1 MGVRLLVLTVL
12 SVALMVVD
20 ARFTLLKPVRS
31 QMSLVLM
38 ESYWITDLPQRLWQG
53 VASQFG
59 SRTELVAENEKL
71 KTENLLLQGRMQKL
85 AALTEQNVR
94 LRELLNSS
102 ALVNEK
108 VEVAELIGM
117 DPNPFTHR
125 IIINKGERDGVVL
138 GQPVLDARGLMGQ
151 VVELMPYTSRVL
163 LLTDTTHSIPVQVN
177 RNGLRA
183 IASGTGNPER
193 LELRHVADTADIKEG
208 DLLVSSGLGQ
218 RFPAGYPV
226 ATVKEVIHD
235 SGQPFAIVRAVPT
248 AALNRSRY
256 LLLVFSDN
264 RTPEERANDAAVAQE
279 AQDRQGGESAAPATA
294 APAPVPATVPETSSA
309 CTCDGGSGHHAD
321 GHRTCRA
328 RCETDPLGHP
338 RARRAACSASPARRQ
353 TASLHAGHRAS
364 PRGSTR
370 RMSSTQSGNGW
381 MVWLTFAI
389 GLLLSVSPLPQFME
403 ILRPLWL
410 ALLLAFWALALPHKV
425 GMVTAWCLG
434 LAEDVLY
441 GTLLGQN
448 ALILTLITFLVLSL
462 QQRLRMFPMWQ
473 QCLVILVIFGLAQLV
488 QLWLSALTGNRQPT
502 LALVLPALV
511 SALLWPWVSFGLRG
525 LRLRFKIN

>member
-1 MGVRLLVLTVL
+1 MKPLFAKGPSLGVRLLVLVVL
-12 SVALMVVD
+12 SITLMVVD

-38 ESYWITDLPQRLWQG
+38 QSYWITDLPQRLWQG

-59 SRTELVAENEKL
+59 SRTELAAENEKL
-71 KTENLLLQGRMQKL
+71 KTENLLLQGRLQKL

-125 IIINKGERDGVVL
+125 ILINKGERDGVFL

-256 LLLVFSDN
+256 LLLVFSDS
-264 RTPEERANDAAVAQE
+264 RTAEERANDAAQAQE
-279 AQDRQGGESAAPATA
+279 AQDLQGGAVVPATAAKPAAAPTPAAAAPASAPAATPATPATPAKPAAHAPAKPVHKPVVKPSAAKPPAAAPAT
-294 APAPVPATVPETSSA
+294 T
-309 CTCDGGSGHHAD
+309 GG
-321 GHRTCRA
+321 R
-328 RCETDPLGHP
+328 E
-338 RARRAACSASPARRQ
+338 
-353 TASLHAGHRAS
+353 
-364 PRGSTR
+364 
-370 RMSSTQSGNGW
+370 
-381 MVWLTFAI
+381 
-389 GLLLSVSPLPQFME
+389 
-403 ILRPLWL
+403 
-410 ALLLAFWALALPHKV
+410 
-425 GMVTAWCLG
+425 
-434 LAEDVLY
+434 
-441 GTLLGQN
+441 
-448 ALILTLITFLVLSL
+448 
-462 QQRLRMFPMWQ
+462 
-473 QCLVILVIFGLAQLV
+473 
-488 QLWLSALTGNRQPT
+488 
-502 LALVLPALV
+502 
-511 SALLWPWVSFGLRG
+511 
-525 LRLRFKIN
+525 

>member
-1 MGVRLLVLTVL
+1 MLVVL
-12 SVALMVVD
+12 SVAVMVVD

-38 ESYWITDLPQRLWQG
+38 QSYWIADLPERLYQG

-59 SRTELVAENEKL
+59 SRTELAAENEKL
-71 KTENLLLQGRMQKL
+71 KTENLLLQGRLQKL

-163 LLTDTTHSIPVQVN
+163 LLTDSTHSIPVQVN

-256 LLLVFSDN
+256 LLLVFSDG
-264 RTPEERANDAAVAQE
+264 RSPEERAADAAQQQE
-279 AQDRQGGESAAPATA
+279 SLDRQAADPSAVPSATVPGAAPAAT
-294 APAPVPATVPETSSA
+294 PNKPVVPATVPKPAHSTSTA
-309 CTCDGGSGHHAD
+309 
-321 GHRTCRA
+321 
-328 RCETDPLGHP
+328 P
-338 RARRAACSASPARRQ
+338 AAAPAAAPASNTPAA
-353 TASLHAGHRAS
+353 TPAKPAASKPPAH
-364 PRGSTR
+364 
-370 RMSSTQSGNGW
+370 
-381 MVWLTFAI
+381 
-389 GLLLSVSPLPQFME
+389 
-403 ILRPLWL
+403 
-410 ALLLAFWALALPHKV
+410 
-425 GMVTAWCLG
+425 
-434 LAEDVLY
+434 
-441 GTLLGQN
+441 
-448 ALILTLITFLVLSL
+448 
-462 QQRLRMFPMWQ
+462 
-473 QCLVILVIFGLAQLV
+473 
-488 QLWLSALTGNRQPT
+488 QP
-502 LALVLPALV
+502 AKPA
-511 SALLWPWVSFGLRG
+511 APKPATPAPAPAATHEREE
-525 LRLRFKIN
+525 

>member
-1 MGVRLLVLTVL
+1 MKPLFTKGPSLGVRLLVLAVL
-12 SVALMVVD
+12 AVALMVVD
-20 ARFTLLKPVRS
+20 ARFDLLKPARK
-31 QMSLVLM
+31 QASLVLM
-38 ESYWITDLPQRLWQG
+38 DAYWITDLPGRLWEG

-256 LLLVFSDN
+256 LLLVFSDS
-264 RTPEERANDAAVAQE
+264 RTAEERANDAAQAQE
-279 AQDRQGGESAAPATA
+279 QLDAHGGGPMLPASVPKPLIMPATPSTATA
-294 APAPVPATVPETSSA
+294 APAAEAAAPAATPAKPAASKPPAAAPAAAKPPAASKPPAKPPATT
-309 CTCDGGSGHHAD
+309 GG
-321 GHRTCRA
+321 R
-328 RCETDPLGHP
+328 E
-338 RARRAACSASPARRQ
+338 
-353 TASLHAGHRAS
+353 
-364 PRGSTR
+364 
-370 RMSSTQSGNGW
+370 
-381 MVWLTFAI
+381 
-389 GLLLSVSPLPQFME
+389 
-403 ILRPLWL
+403 
-410 ALLLAFWALALPHKV
+410 
-425 GMVTAWCLG
+425 
-434 LAEDVLY
+434 
-441 GTLLGQN
+441 
-448 ALILTLITFLVLSL
+448 
-462 QQRLRMFPMWQ
+462 
-473 QCLVILVIFGLAQLV
+473 
-488 QLWLSALTGNRQPT
+488 
-502 LALVLPALV
+502 
-511 SALLWPWVSFGLRG
+511 
-525 LRLRFKIN
+525 

>member
-1 MGVRLLVLTVL
+1 MGVRFLVLVVL
-12 SVALMVVD
+12 SVTLMVVD

-38 ESYWITDLPQRLWQG
+38 QSYWITDLPQRLWQG

-193 LELRHVADTADIKEG
+193 LELRHVADTADIKVG

-256 LLLVFSDN
+256 LLLVFSDS
-264 RTPEERANDAAVAQE
+264 RTPEERANDAAKAQE
-279 AQDRQGGESAAPATA
+279 AEQNGEAPAIVPTTVPKPTVPAPAAAPAAAPATPA
-294 APAPVPATVPETSSA
+294 APAAVATDPKAVKKPAPVATPAAARTPAAVPATTRE
-309 CTCDGGSGHHAD
+309 
-321 GHRTCRA
+321 
-328 RCETDPLGHP
+328 
-338 RARRAACSASPARRQ
+338 RQ
-353 TASLHAGHRAS
+353 
-364 PRGSTR
+364 
-370 RMSSTQSGNGW
+370 
-381 MVWLTFAI
+381 
-389 GLLLSVSPLPQFME
+389 
-403 ILRPLWL
+403 
-410 ALLLAFWALALPHKV
+410 
-425 GMVTAWCLG
+425 
-434 LAEDVLY
+434 
-441 GTLLGQN
+441 
-448 ALILTLITFLVLSL
+448 
-462 QQRLRMFPMWQ
+462 
-473 QCLVILVIFGLAQLV
+473 
-488 QLWLSALTGNRQPT
+488 
-502 LALVLPALV
+502 
-511 SALLWPWVSFGLRG
+511 
-525 LRLRFKIN
+525 

>member
-1 MGVRLLVLTVL
+1 MGVRLLVLVVL

-38 ESYWITDLPQRLWQG
+38 QSYWITDLPQRLWQG

-71 KTENLLLQGRMQKL
+71 QTENLLLQGRMQKL

-264 RTPEERANDAAVAQE
+264 RTAEERANDAAQAQE
-279 AQDRQGGESAAPATA
+279 AQDQQGGTATPVVPATVPKPVVPATPAAATAPAAPATA
-294 APAPVPATVPETSSA
+294 PATPAATPVKPVAQPAPVKPAATRPAAPKPPAAAPVST
-309 CTCDGGSGHHAD
+309 GG
-321 GHRTCRA
+321 R
-328 RCETDPLGHP
+328 E
-338 RARRAACSASPARRQ
+338 
-353 TASLHAGHRAS
+353 
-364 PRGSTR
+364 
-370 RMSSTQSGNGW
+370 
-381 MVWLTFAI
+381 
-389 GLLLSVSPLPQFME
+389 
-403 ILRPLWL
+403 
-410 ALLLAFWALALPHKV
+410 
-425 GMVTAWCLG
+425 
-434 LAEDVLY
+434 
-441 GTLLGQN
+441 
-448 ALILTLITFLVLSL
+448 
-462 QQRLRMFPMWQ
+462 
-473 QCLVILVIFGLAQLV
+473 
-488 QLWLSALTGNRQPT
+488 
-502 LALVLPALV
+502 
-511 SALLWPWVSFGLRG
+511 
-525 LRLRFKIN
+525 

>member
-1 MGVRLLVLTVL
+1 MGVRLLVLVVL

-38 ESYWITDLPQRLWQG
+38 QSYWITDLPQRLWEG

-71 KTENLLLQGRMQKL
+71 KSENLLLQGRLQKL
-85 AALTEQNVR
+85 ASLTEQNVR

-163 LLTDTTHSIPVQVN
+163 LLTDSTHSIPVQVN

-226 ATVKEVIHD
+226 ATVKEVLHD
-235 SGQPFAIVRAVPT
+235 TGQPFAVVRAVPT

-264 RTPEERANDAAVAQE
+264 RTAEERVNEAAQAQE
-279 AQDRQGGESAAPATA
+279 ALDAQGGGPIM
-294 APAPVPATVPETSSA
+294 PATVPKPAIVPAAVAAPAAPAAPAVPAVPAATAPATPAVPAATPAKPAASHSA
-309 CTCDGGSGHHAD
+309 ASKPPAK
-321 GHRTCRA
+321 
-328 RCETDPLGHP
+328 P
-338 RARRAACSASPARRQ
+338 AAKP
-353 TASLHAGHRAS
+353 
-364 PRGSTR
+364 P
-370 RMSSTQSGNGW
+370 
-381 MVWLTFAI
+381 
-389 GLLLSVSPLPQFME
+389 
-403 ILRPLWL
+403 
-410 ALLLAFWALALPHKV
+410 
-425 GMVTAWCLG
+425 
-434 LAEDVLY
+434 
-441 GTLLGQN
+441 
-448 ALILTLITFLVLSL
+448 
-462 QQRLRMFPMWQ
+462 
-473 QCLVILVIFGLAQLV
+473 
-488 QLWLSALTGNRQPT
+488 
-502 LALVLPALV
+502 V
-511 SALLWPWVSFGLRG
+511 SAPATSGRQE
-525 LRLRFKIN
+525 

>member
-1 MGVRLLVLTVL
+1 LGVRLLVLAVL

-38 ESYWITDLPQRLWQG
+38 EAYWIADLPQRLWQG

-71 KTENLLLQGRMQKL
+71 KTENLLLQGRLQKL

-125 IIINKGERDGVVL
+125 IVINKGERDGVVL

-226 ATVKEVIHD
+226 AMVKEVIHD

-279 AQDRQGGESAAPATA
+279 AQDRQGGEAAAPATGAAVPAATPNPSVPTPATPAPVTTPAA
-294 APAPVPATVPETSSA
+294 APATTPAKPAASPTKPAAHAPAT
-309 CTCDGGSGHHAD
+309 HA
-321 GHRTCRA
+321 
-328 RCETDPLGHP
+328 P
-338 RARRAACSASPARRQ
+338 AAQ
-353 TASLHAGHRAS
+353 
-364 PRGSTR
+364 STR
-370 RMSSTQSGNGW
+370 PAARAPAAT
-381 MVWLTFAI
+381 
-389 GLLLSVSPLPQFME
+389 P
-403 ILRPLWL
+403 
-410 ALLLAFWALALPHKV
+410 
-425 GMVTAWCLG
+425 VT
-434 LAEDVLY
+434 
-441 GTLLGQN
+441 
-448 ALILTLITFLVLSL
+448 
-462 QQRLRMFPMWQ
+462 
-473 QCLVILVIFGLAQLV
+473 
-488 QLWLSALTGNRQPT
+488 
-502 LALVLPALV
+502 
-511 SALLWPWVSFGLRG
+511 RG
-525 LRLRFKIN
+525 AREE

>member
-1 MGVRLLVLTVL
+1 MKPLFAKGPSLGVRLLVLTVL

-20 ARFTLLKPVRS
+20 ARFTVLKPVRS

-125 IIINKGERDGVVL
+125 ILINKGERDGVVL

-264 RTPEERANDAAVAQE
+264 RTPEERANDAAAAQE
-279 AQDRQGGESAAPATA
+279 AQDRQGGESVAPAPA
-294 APAPVPATVPETSSA
+294 VPAPVPATVPKPQAPASAAPAPAPAPAAAPATPAVKPTRSS
-309 CTCDGGSGHHAD
+309 THA
-321 GHRTCRA
+321 
-328 RCETDPLGHP
+328 P
-338 RARRAACSASPARRQ
+338 ASQPARPAAKPPASTPD
-353 TASLHAGHRAS
+353 TAPAT
-364 PRGSTR
+364 RGAR
-370 RMSSTQSGNGW
+370 
-381 MVWLTFAI
+381 
-389 GLLLSVSPLPQFME
+389 E
-403 ILRPLWL
+403 
-410 ALLLAFWALALPHKV
+410 
-425 GMVTAWCLG
+425 
-434 LAEDVLY
+434 E
-441 GTLLGQN
+441 
-448 ALILTLITFLVLSL
+448 
-462 QQRLRMFPMWQ
+462 
-473 QCLVILVIFGLAQLV
+473 
-488 QLWLSALTGNRQPT
+488 
-502 LALVLPALV
+502 
-511 SALLWPWVSFGLRG
+511 
-525 LRLRFKIN
+525 

>member
-1 MGVRLLVLTVL
+1 MKPLFTKGPSLGVRLLVLAVL
-12 SVALMVVD
+12 AVALMVVD
-20 ARFTLLKPVRS
+20 ARFDLLKPARK
-31 QMSLVLM
+31 QASLVLM
-38 ESYWITDLPQRLWQG
+38 DAYWITDLPGRLWEG

-256 LLLVFSDN
+256 LLLVFSDS
-264 RTPEERANDAAVAQE
+264 RTAEERANDAAQAQE
-279 AQDRQGGESAAPATA
+279 QLDAHGGGPMLPASVPKPLIMPATPSTATA
-294 APAPVPATVPETSSA
+294 APATEAAAPAATPAKPVASKPPAAAPAAAKPPAASKPPAKPPATT
-309 CTCDGGSGHHAD
+309 GG
-321 GHRTCRA
+321 R
-328 RCETDPLGHP
+328 E
-338 RARRAACSASPARRQ
+338 
-353 TASLHAGHRAS
+353 
-364 PRGSTR
+364 
-370 RMSSTQSGNGW
+370 
-381 MVWLTFAI
+381 
-389 GLLLSVSPLPQFME
+389 
-403 ILRPLWL
+403 
-410 ALLLAFWALALPHKV
+410 
-425 GMVTAWCLG
+425 
-434 LAEDVLY
+434 
-441 GTLLGQN
+441 
-448 ALILTLITFLVLSL
+448 
-462 QQRLRMFPMWQ
+462 
-473 QCLVILVIFGLAQLV
+473 
-488 QLWLSALTGNRQPT
+488 
-502 LALVLPALV
+502 
-511 SALLWPWVSFGLRG
+511 
-525 LRLRFKIN
+525 

>member
-1 MGVRLLVLTVL
+1 MGVRLLVLAVL
-12 SVALMVVD
+12 AVALMVVD
-20 ARFTLLKPVRS
+20 ARFDLLKPARK
-31 QMSLVLM
+31 QASLVLM
-38 ESYWITDLPQRLWQG
+38 DAYWITDLPGRLWEG

-256 LLLVFSDN
+256 LLLVFSDS
-264 RTPEERANDAAVAQE
+264 RTAEERANDAAQAQE
-279 AQDRQGGESAAPATA
+279 QLDAHGGGPMLPASVPKPLIMPATPSTATA
-294 APAPVPATVPETSSA
+294 APATEAAAPAATPAKPAASKPPAAAPAAAKPPAASKPPTKPPATT
-309 CTCDGGSGHHAD
+309 GG
-321 GHRTCRA
+321 R
-328 RCETDPLGHP
+328 E
-338 RARRAACSASPARRQ
+338 
-353 TASLHAGHRAS
+353 
-364 PRGSTR
+364 
-370 RMSSTQSGNGW
+370 
-381 MVWLTFAI
+381 
-389 GLLLSVSPLPQFME
+389 
-403 ILRPLWL
+403 
-410 ALLLAFWALALPHKV
+410 
-425 GMVTAWCLG
+425 
-434 LAEDVLY
+434 
-441 GTLLGQN
+441 
-448 ALILTLITFLVLSL
+448 
-462 QQRLRMFPMWQ
+462 
-473 QCLVILVIFGLAQLV
+473 
-488 QLWLSALTGNRQPT
+488 
-502 LALVLPALV
+502 
-511 SALLWPWVSFGLRG
+511 
-525 LRLRFKIN
+525 

>member
-1 MGVRLLVLTVL
+1 MHAREERPIKPLFAKGPSLGVRLLVLAVL

-20 ARFTLLKPVRS
+20 ARFTVLKPVRS

-38 ESYWITDLPQRLWQG
+38 QSYWIVDLPQRLYQG

-59 SRTELVAENEKL
+59 SRTELIAENEKL
-71 KTENLLLQGRMQKL
+71 KTEALLLQGRLQKL

-248 AALNRSRY
+248 AALNRSRN
-256 LLLVFSDN
+256 LLLVFSDS
-264 RTPEERANDAAVAQE
+264 RTPEERAADAAQAQE
-279 AQDRQGGESAAPATA
+279 SFDKGLEPAAIPTLPPPEPAFPMWPQPVAPVFPGSTTAHKPAAQSATPAPAAAPA
-294 APAPVPATVPETSSA
+294 APAARPASRPASSQ
-309 CTCDGGSGHHAD
+309 
-321 GHRTCRA
+321 
-328 RCETDPLGHP
+328 PP
-338 RARRAACSASPARRQ
+338 AS
-353 TASLHAGHRAS
+353 S
-364 PRGSTR
+364 PSSTR
-370 RMSSTQSGNGW
+370 ERIDG
-381 MVWLTFAI
+381 
-389 GLLLSVSPLPQFME
+389 
-403 ILRPLWL
+403 
-410 ALLLAFWALALPHKV
+410 
-425 GMVTAWCLG
+425 
-434 LAEDVLY
+434 
-441 GTLLGQN
+441 
-448 ALILTLITFLVLSL
+448 
-462 QQRLRMFPMWQ
+462 
-473 QCLVILVIFGLAQLV
+473 
-488 QLWLSALTGNRQPT
+488 
-502 LALVLPALV
+502 
-511 SALLWPWVSFGLRG
+511 
-525 LRLRFKIN
+525 

>member
-1 MGVRLLVLTVL
+1 MLVVL

-20 ARFTLLKPVRS
+20 ARFSVLQPVRQ
-31 QMSLVLM
+31 QMSRVLIKA
-38 ESYWITDLPQRLWQG
+38 YWVTNLPEQFWQG
-53 VASQFG
+53 ISNQFG
-59 SRTELVAENEKL
+59 SRAELMAENEKL
-71 KTENLLLQGRMQKL
+71 KTEALLLQGRLQKL

-108 VEVAELIGM
+108 VEVAELIGI

-125 IIINKGERDGVVL
+125 ILINKGERDGVVL

-256 LLLVFSDN
+256 MLLVFSDS
-264 RTPEERANDAAVAQE
+264 RSPEQRATEAAQAQE
-279 AQDRQGGESAAPATA
+279 AADRQKLAVPGDAPATVAPAPATPAATAPVAAPA
-294 APAPVPATVPETSSA
+294 APAPAATAPAH
-309 CTCDGGSGHHAD
+309 G
-321 GHRTCRA
+321 
-328 RCETDPLGHP
+328 
-338 RARRAACSASPARRQ
+338 AATAPA
-353 TASLHAGHRAS
+353 HGAGAAPVNSRESH
-364 PRGSTR
+364 
-370 RMSSTQSGNGW
+370 
-381 MVWLTFAI
+381 
-389 GLLLSVSPLPQFME
+389 
-403 ILRPLWL
+403 
-410 ALLLAFWALALPHKV
+410 
-425 GMVTAWCLG
+425 
-434 LAEDVLY
+434 
-441 GTLLGQN
+441 
-448 ALILTLITFLVLSL
+448 
-462 QQRLRMFPMWQ
+462 
-473 QCLVILVIFGLAQLV
+473 
-488 QLWLSALTGNRQPT
+488 
-502 LALVLPALV
+502 
-511 SALLWPWVSFGLRG
+511 
-525 LRLRFKIN
+525 

>member
-1 MGVRLLVLTVL
+1 MKPLFTKGPSLGVRLLVLVVL

-38 ESYWITDLPQRLWQG
+38 QSYWITDLPQRLWQG

-256 LLLVFSDN
+256 LLLVFTDG
-264 RTPEERANDAAVAQE
+264 RTAEERANEAAQAQE
-279 AQDRQGGESAAPATA
+279 ALDQHGGGPII
-294 APAPVPATVPETSSA
+294 PATVPKPAMVPAAVAAPVAPVTPTTAPTAPAATTPAKPVATHSA
-309 CTCDGGSGHHAD
+309 PAK
-321 GHRTCRA
+321 
-328 RCETDPLGHP
+328 P
-338 RARRAACSASPARRQ
+338 AASKPPA
-353 TASLHAGHRAS
+353 
-364 PRGSTR
+364 
-370 RMSSTQSGNGW
+370 TQ
-381 MVWLTFAI
+381 
-389 GLLLSVSPLPQFME
+389 
-403 ILRPLWL
+403 
-410 ALLLAFWALALPHKV
+410 
-425 GMVTAWCLG
+425 
-434 LAEDVLY
+434 
-441 GTLLGQN
+441 
-448 ALILTLITFLVLSL
+448 
-462 QQRLRMFPMWQ
+462 
-473 QCLVILVIFGLAQLV
+473 
-488 QLWLSALTGNRQPT
+488 
-502 LALVLPALV
+502 PAAAKPPATTPAAAKPAAKPPV
-511 SALLWPWVSFGLRG
+511 SAPATTGGRE
-525 LRLRFKIN
+525 

>member
-1 MGVRLLVLTVL
+1 MGIRLLVLVVL
-12 SVALMVVD
+12 SVAVMVVD

-38 ESYWITDLPQRLWQG
+38 ESYWIADLPERLYQG

-59 SRTELVAENEKL
+59 SRTELAAENEKL
-71 KTENLLLQGRMQKL
+71 KTENLLLQGRLQKL

-226 ATVKEVIHD
+226 ATVTEVIHD

-256 LLLVFSDN
+256 LLLVFSDG
-264 RTPEERANDAAVAQE
+264 RSPEERAADAAQQQE
-279 AQDRQGGESAAPATA
+279 SLDRQAADPAAVPSATVPGAAPTAT
-294 APAPVPATVPETSSA
+294 PNKPVVPATVPKPAAAAHGSA
-309 CTCDGGSGHHAD
+309 PAPASTATAPATTPAPATAPAKPASKPVAKPAAKPA
-321 GHRTCRA
+321 TPKPTTPAAAPAAA
-328 RCETDPLGHP
+328 RE
-338 RARRAACSASPARRQ
+338 R
-353 TASLHAGHRAS
+353 
-364 PRGSTR
+364 
-370 RMSSTQSGNGW
+370 
-381 MVWLTFAI
+381 
-389 GLLLSVSPLPQFME
+389 E
-403 ILRPLWL
+403 
-410 ALLLAFWALALPHKV
+410 
-425 GMVTAWCLG
+425 
-434 LAEDVLY
+434 E
-441 GTLLGQN
+441 
-448 ALILTLITFLVLSL
+448 
-462 QQRLRMFPMWQ
+462 
-473 QCLVILVIFGLAQLV
+473 
-488 QLWLSALTGNRQPT
+488 
-502 LALVLPALV
+502 
-511 SALLWPWVSFGLRG
+511 
-525 LRLRFKIN
+525 

>member
-1 MGVRLLVLTVL
+1 MKPLFAKGPSLGVRLLVLTVL

-279 AQDRQGGESAAPATA
+279 AEDRQNSESTAAPVTPATVPGSPPAPHAPAPAASTTATTPPAAPAATPATPAPATQPARPAAKPPASTPTAAPATR
-294 APAPVPATVPETSSA
+294 
-309 CTCDGGSGHHAD
+309 G
-321 GHRTCRA
+321 A
-328 RCETDPLGHP
+328 RE
-338 RARRAACSASPARRQ
+338 
-353 TASLHAGHRAS
+353 
-364 PRGSTR
+364 
-370 RMSSTQSGNGW
+370 
-381 MVWLTFAI
+381 
-389 GLLLSVSPLPQFME
+389 
-403 ILRPLWL
+403 
-410 ALLLAFWALALPHKV
+410 
-425 GMVTAWCLG
+425 
-434 LAEDVLY
+434 
-441 GTLLGQN
+441 
-448 ALILTLITFLVLSL
+448 
-462 QQRLRMFPMWQ
+462 
-473 QCLVILVIFGLAQLV
+473 
-488 QLWLSALTGNRQPT
+488 
-502 LALVLPALV
+502 
-511 SALLWPWVSFGLRG
+511 
-525 LRLRFKIN
+525 

>member
-1 MGVRLLVLTVL
+1 MRLLVLVVL

-38 ESYWITDLPQRLWQG
+38 QTYWVTDLPQRLVQG

-151 VVELMPYTSRVL
+151 VVELMPNTSRVL

-193 LELRHVADTADIKEG
+193 LELRHVADTADIKVG

-256 LLLVFSDN
+256 LLLVFSDS
-264 RTPEERANDAAVAQE
+264 RTPEERANDAAQAQE
-279 AQDRQGGESAAPATA
+279 AEQRGEAP
-294 APAPVPATVPETSSA
+294 PVVPATVPKPAPTA
-309 CTCDGGSGHHAD
+309 AAPAAPAAAPAVTPAP
-321 GHRTCRA
+321 A
-328 RCETDPLGHP
+328 ATDPKTVKKTVP
-338 RARRAACSASPARRQ
+338 AAAKPPAAAPA
-353 TASLHAGHRAS
+353 T
-364 PRGSTR
+364 TR
-370 RMSSTQSGNGW
+370 ER
-381 MVWLTFAI
+381 
-389 GLLLSVSPLPQFME
+389 E
-403 ILRPLWL
+403 
-410 ALLLAFWALALPHKV
+410 
-425 GMVTAWCLG
+425 
-434 LAEDVLY
+434 
-441 GTLLGQN
+441 
-448 ALILTLITFLVLSL
+448 
-462 QQRLRMFPMWQ
+462 
-473 QCLVILVIFGLAQLV
+473 
-488 QLWLSALTGNRQPT
+488 
-502 LALVLPALV
+502 
-511 SALLWPWVSFGLRG
+511 
-525 LRLRFKIN
+525 

>member
-1 MGVRLLVLTVL
+1 MKPLFAKGPSLGVRLLVLVVL

-38 ESYWITDLPQRLWQG
+38 QSYWITDLPQRLWQG

-264 RTPEERANDAAVAQE
+264 RTAEERANDAAQAQE
-279 AQDRQGGESAAPATA
+279 AQDQQGGTVTPV
-294 APAPVPATVPETSSA
+294 VPATVPKPVVPVTPATATAPAAPAAAPATPAATTPVKPVAHPAPVKPAATRPAAPKPPAAAPAS
-309 CTCDGGSGHHAD
+309 TGG
-321 GHRTCRA
+321 R
-328 RCETDPLGHP
+328 E
-338 RARRAACSASPARRQ
+338 
-353 TASLHAGHRAS
+353 
-364 PRGSTR
+364 
-370 RMSSTQSGNGW
+370 
-381 MVWLTFAI
+381 
-389 GLLLSVSPLPQFME
+389 
-403 ILRPLWL
+403 
-410 ALLLAFWALALPHKV
+410 
-425 GMVTAWCLG
+425 
-434 LAEDVLY
+434 
-441 GTLLGQN
+441 
-448 ALILTLITFLVLSL
+448 
-462 QQRLRMFPMWQ
+462 
-473 QCLVILVIFGLAQLV
+473 
-488 QLWLSALTGNRQPT
+488 
-502 LALVLPALV
+502 
-511 SALLWPWVSFGLRG
+511 
-525 LRLRFKIN
+525 

>member
-1 MGVRLLVLTVL
+1 MGVRFLVLVVL

-38 ESYWITDLPQRLWQG
+38 QTYWVTDLPQRLLQG
-53 VASQFG
+53 VTSQFG

-71 KTENLLLQGRMQKL
+71 QTENLLLQGRLQKL

-163 LLTDTTHSIPVQVN
+163 LLTDITHSIPVQVN

-256 LLLVFSDN
+256 LLLVFSDS
-264 RTPEERANDAAVAQE
+264 RTPEERANDAAKAQE
-279 AQDRQGGESAAPATA
+279 AEQGGDASPIVPAVPKATAPVAVPGAAPAAPLSAPA
-294 APAPVPATVPETSSA
+294 APTPAAKRPAVTPATSRE
-309 CTCDGGSGHHAD
+309 
-321 GHRTCRA
+321 
-328 RCETDPLGHP
+328 
-338 RARRAACSASPARRQ
+338 RQ
-353 TASLHAGHRAS
+353 
-364 PRGSTR
+364 
-370 RMSSTQSGNGW
+370 
-381 MVWLTFAI
+381 
-389 GLLLSVSPLPQFME
+389 
-403 ILRPLWL
+403 
-410 ALLLAFWALALPHKV
+410 
-425 GMVTAWCLG
+425 
-434 LAEDVLY
+434 
-441 GTLLGQN
+441 
-448 ALILTLITFLVLSL
+448 
-462 QQRLRMFPMWQ
+462 
-473 QCLVILVIFGLAQLV
+473 
-488 QLWLSALTGNRQPT
+488 
-502 LALVLPALV
+502 
-511 SALLWPWVSFGLRG
+511 
-525 LRLRFKIN
+525 

>member
-1 MGVRLLVLTVL
+1 MNKENICPSLGVRLLVLVVL

-38 ESYWITDLPQRLWQG
+38 QTYWITDLPQRLYQG

-264 RTPEERANDAAVAQE
+264 RTPEERANEAAQAQE
-279 AQDRQGGESAAPATA
+279 AEDKQNGTAPIIPATVPKPAAPAAPAAAPATPA
-294 APAPVPATVPETSSA
+294 APVATPRASGQA
-309 CTCDGGSGHHAD
+309 CGCN
-321 GHRTCRA
+321 TCRCQTA
-328 RCETDPLGHP
+328 R
-338 RARRAACSASPARRQ
+338 RRQ
-353 TASLHAGHRAS
+353 TTGRGPGNHSAEGRIMAGTHSR
-364 PRGSTR
+364 
-370 RMSSTQSGNGW
+370 NGW
-381 MVWLTFAI
+381 IVWLTFAI

-425 GMVTAWCLG
+425 GMVTAMCLG
-434 LAEDVLY
+434 LMEDVLY

-525 LRLRFKIN
+525 LRRRYKIN

>member
-1 MGVRLLVLTVL
+1 MRLLVLAVL
-12 SVALMVVD
+12 AVALMVVD
-20 ARFTLLKPVRS
+20 ARFDLLKPARK
-31 QMSLVLM
+31 QASLVLM
-38 ESYWITDLPQRLWQG
+38 DAYWITDLPGRLWEG

-256 LLLVFSDN
+256 LLLVFSDS
-264 RTPEERANDAAVAQE
+264 RTAEERANDAAQAQE
-279 AQDRQGGESAAPATA
+279 QLDAHGGGPMLPASVPKPLIMPATPSTATA
-294 APAPVPATVPETSSA
+294 APAAEAAAPATTPAKPAASKPPAAAPAAAKPPAKPPAT
-309 CTCDGGSGHHAD
+309 TGG
-321 GHRTCRA
+321 R
-328 RCETDPLGHP
+328 E
-338 RARRAACSASPARRQ
+338 
-353 TASLHAGHRAS
+353 
-364 PRGSTR
+364 
-370 RMSSTQSGNGW
+370 
-381 MVWLTFAI
+381 
-389 GLLLSVSPLPQFME
+389 
-403 ILRPLWL
+403 
-410 ALLLAFWALALPHKV
+410 
-425 GMVTAWCLG
+425 
-434 LAEDVLY
+434 
-441 GTLLGQN
+441 
-448 ALILTLITFLVLSL
+448 
-462 QQRLRMFPMWQ
+462 
-473 QCLVILVIFGLAQLV
+473 
-488 QLWLSALTGNRQPT
+488 
-502 LALVLPALV
+502 
-511 SALLWPWVSFGLRG
+511 
-525 LRLRFKIN
+525 

>member
-1 MGVRLLVLTVL
+1 MGVRVLVLVVL

-38 ESYWITDLPQRLWQG
+38 QSYWITDLPQRLWQG

-264 RTPEERANDAAVAQE
+264 RTAEERANDAAQAQE
-279 AQDRQGGESAAPATA
+279 AQDQQNGTAPVIPATVPKPVTPPAPAVVPAAAPVVAAPAPAAAPKPVVHTSARPVKPVAPAAAKPSVAAPAT
-294 APAPVPATVPETSSA
+294 TTRE
-309 CTCDGGSGHHAD
+309 
-321 GHRTCRA
+321 
-328 RCETDPLGHP
+328 
-338 RARRAACSASPARRQ
+338 RQ
-353 TASLHAGHRAS
+353 
-364 PRGSTR
+364 
-370 RMSSTQSGNGW
+370 
-381 MVWLTFAI
+381 
-389 GLLLSVSPLPQFME
+389 
-403 ILRPLWL
+403 
-410 ALLLAFWALALPHKV
+410 
-425 GMVTAWCLG
+425 
-434 LAEDVLY
+434 
-441 GTLLGQN
+441 
-448 ALILTLITFLVLSL
+448 
-462 QQRLRMFPMWQ
+462 
-473 QCLVILVIFGLAQLV
+473 
-488 QLWLSALTGNRQPT
+488 
-502 LALVLPALV
+502 
-511 SALLWPWVSFGLRG
+511 
-525 LRLRFKIN
+525 

>member
-1 MGVRLLVLTVL
+1 MKPLFAKGPSLGVRLLVLTVL

-125 IIINKGERDGVVL
+125 ILINKGERDGVVL

-256 LLLVFSDN
+256 LLLVFSDT
-264 RTPEERANDAAVAQE
+264 RTPEERANEAAAAQE
-279 AQDRQGGESAAPATA
+279 AQDRQGGESAAPAAVPAIVPKPQVATPAPATPATPAAPATTPTA
-294 APAPVPATVPETSSA
+294 APAAPAAKPTRSATHAPAAQPAQPARPAAKPPASTPASAPATR
-309 CTCDGGSGHHAD
+309 G
-321 GHRTCRA
+321 A
-328 RCETDPLGHP
+328 RE
-338 RARRAACSASPARRQ
+338 
-353 TASLHAGHRAS
+353 
-364 PRGSTR
+364 
-370 RMSSTQSGNGW
+370 
-381 MVWLTFAI
+381 
-389 GLLLSVSPLPQFME
+389 E
-403 ILRPLWL
+403 
-410 ALLLAFWALALPHKV
+410 
-425 GMVTAWCLG
+425 
-434 LAEDVLY
+434 
-441 GTLLGQN
+441 
-448 ALILTLITFLVLSL
+448 
-462 QQRLRMFPMWQ
+462 
-473 QCLVILVIFGLAQLV
+473 
-488 QLWLSALTGNRQPT
+488 
-502 LALVLPALV
+502 
-511 SALLWPWVSFGLRG
+511 
-525 LRLRFKIN
+525 

>member
-1 MGVRLLVLTVL
+1 MKPLFTKGPSLGVRLLVLAVL

-38 ESYWITDLPQRLWQG
+38 QSYWITDLPQRLWQG

-125 IIINKGERDGVVL
+125 IIINKGERDGVIL

-256 LLLVFSDN
+256 LLLVFSDG
-264 RTPEERANDAAVAQE
+264 RTAEERANEAAQAQE
-279 AQDRQGGESAAPATA
+279 ALDQHGGGPII
-294 APAPVPATVPETSSA
+294 PATVPKPAVSVIPATVAAPAVPAAAPVIAPAAAPPAKPAAAHAASKPPASA
-309 CTCDGGSGHHAD
+309 
-321 GHRTCRA
+321 
-328 RCETDPLGHP
+328 P
-338 RARRAACSASPARRQ
+338 AAKPPA
-353 TASLHAGHRAS
+353 
-364 PRGSTR
+364 
-370 RMSSTQSGNGW
+370 
-381 MVWLTFAI
+381 
-389 GLLLSVSPLPQFME
+389 
-403 ILRPLWL
+403 
-410 ALLLAFWALALPHKV
+410 
-425 GMVTAWCLG
+425 
-434 LAEDVLY
+434 
-441 GTLLGQN
+441 
-448 ALILTLITFLVLSL
+448 
-462 QQRLRMFPMWQ
+462 
-473 QCLVILVIFGLAQLV
+473 AQ
-488 QLWLSALTGNRQPT
+488 
-502 LALVLPALV
+502 PAAVKPAAKPPV
-511 SALLWPWVSFGLRG
+511 SAPATTGGRE
-525 LRLRFKIN
+525 

>member
-1 MGVRLLVLTVL
+1 MKPLFAKGPSLGVRLLVLAVL

-20 ARFTLLKPVRS
+20 ARFSLLKPARS

-38 ESYWITDLPQRLWQG
+38 DAYWITDLPGRLWEG

-256 LLLVFSDN
+256 MLLVFSDN
-264 RTPEERANDAAVAQE
+264 RTAEERANDAAQAQE
-279 AQDRQGGESAAPATA
+279 DLDAQGGGPMMPATVPKTAPAAAATPAATPATPAAAGATPVKPPANKPPAAAKPPANQPAARPAAKPPVAAPAT
-294 APAPVPATVPETSSA
+294 T
-309 CTCDGGSGHHAD
+309 G
-321 GHRTCRA
+321 
-328 RCETDPLGHP
+328 
-338 RARRAACSASPARRQ
+338 RQ
-353 TASLHAGHRAS
+353 
-364 PRGSTR
+364 
-370 RMSSTQSGNGW
+370 
-381 MVWLTFAI
+381 
-389 GLLLSVSPLPQFME
+389 E
-403 ILRPLWL
+403 
-410 ALLLAFWALALPHKV
+410 
-425 GMVTAWCLG
+425 
-434 LAEDVLY
+434 
-441 GTLLGQN
+441 
-448 ALILTLITFLVLSL
+448 
-462 QQRLRMFPMWQ
+462 
-473 QCLVILVIFGLAQLV
+473 
-488 QLWLSALTGNRQPT
+488 
-502 LALVLPALV
+502 
-511 SALLWPWVSFGLRG
+511 
-525 LRLRFKIN
+525 

>member
-1 MGVRLLVLTVL
+1 MGVRLLVLAVL
-12 SVALMVVD
+12 AVALMVVD
-20 ARFTLLKPVRS
+20 ARFDLLKPARK
-31 QMSLVLM
+31 QASLVLM
-38 ESYWITDLPQRLWQG
+38 DAYWITDLPGRVWEG

-59 SRTELVAENEKL
+59 SRTELVAENENL

-256 LLLVFSDN
+256 LLLVFSDS
-264 RTPEERANDAAVAQE
+264 RTAEDRATDAAQAQAQLE
-279 AQDRQGGESAAPATA
+279 AHGGGPMLPASVPKPLIMPATPSTATA
-294 APAPVPATVPETSSA
+294 APAAEAAAPATTPAKPAASKPPAAAPAAAKPPAASKPPAKPPAT
-309 CTCDGGSGHHAD
+309 TGG
-321 GHRTCRA
+321 R
-328 RCETDPLGHP
+328 E
-338 RARRAACSASPARRQ
+338 
-353 TASLHAGHRAS
+353 
-364 PRGSTR
+364 
-370 RMSSTQSGNGW
+370 
-381 MVWLTFAI
+381 
-389 GLLLSVSPLPQFME
+389 
-403 ILRPLWL
+403 
-410 ALLLAFWALALPHKV
+410 
-425 GMVTAWCLG
+425 
-434 LAEDVLY
+434 
-441 GTLLGQN
+441 
-448 ALILTLITFLVLSL
+448 
-462 QQRLRMFPMWQ
+462 
-473 QCLVILVIFGLAQLV
+473 
-488 QLWLSALTGNRQPT
+488 
-502 LALVLPALV
+502 
-511 SALLWPWVSFGLRG
+511 
-525 LRLRFKIN
+525 